1 MRRDWSLGY
10 ASPRIGELGMGNA
23 PPVTA
28 GLINRVV
35 LRARPW
41 LLQLY
46 ETEV

>member
-1 MRRDWSLGY
+1 MCDEIGHSAMLVL
-10 ASPRIGELGMGNA
+10 GELGMGNA
-23 PPVTA
+23 LPVTA

-46 ETEV
+46 EN